1 MRTRVTL
8 QLPTAPLSRRPKSLD
23 GAKVL
28 LIGHGFVARALTPDL
43 IKAGADVTHTT
54 RGDRGISFGSDA
66 MRDAFASADIVLSS
80 VPPMRNGSDPVL
92 TPLAGIQTRAS
103 WIGYLSATSVY
114 GDRSGQWAFEGE
126 APTPSLTRGQARA
139 AAELNWLETHPATQV
154 FRLAGIYGPGRA
166 PFDRIWTGK
175 ARIVEAPNHVVNRIH
190 VDDIVS
196 ALMASITRPSPQDI
210 YNIADGN
217 PAPPG
222 DVLRYAANLLDVEP
236 PPTVSIDSA
245 SVSAMARTFY
255 SETKRIDIT
264 RAKTRLGWEPRF
276 ETYSKGLS
284 AIWETESLNPANA
297 VPKD

>member
-8 QLPTAPLSRRPKSLD
+8 QLPTVPLSGEPCSLK

-28 LIGHGFVARALTPDL
+28 LIGNGFVARALTPEL
-43 IKAGADVTHTT
+43 IKAGAIVTHTT
-54 RGDRGISFGSDA
+54 RGDEGISFGSDA
-66 MRDAFASADIVLSS
+66 MRDAFAAADIVLSS
-80 VPPMRNGSDPVL
+80 VPPMRNGSDPGL
-92 TPLAGIQTRAS
+92 TALAGVRTGAS

-126 APTPSLTRGQARA
+126 APTPSLARGQARA

-166 PFDRIWTGK
+166 PFDRVWTGK

-196 ALMASITRPSPQDI
+196 ALMASIARPSPQDI
-210 YNIADGN
+210 YNIADGH
-217 PAPPG
+217 PAAPG
-222 DVLRYAANLLDVEP
+222 DVLRYAATLLDVEP
-236 PPTVSIDSA
+236 PPTVAVDHP

-276 ETYSKGLS
+276 SNFETGLR
-284 AIWETESLNPANA
+284 A
-297 VPKD
+297 VFDQRTKEAV